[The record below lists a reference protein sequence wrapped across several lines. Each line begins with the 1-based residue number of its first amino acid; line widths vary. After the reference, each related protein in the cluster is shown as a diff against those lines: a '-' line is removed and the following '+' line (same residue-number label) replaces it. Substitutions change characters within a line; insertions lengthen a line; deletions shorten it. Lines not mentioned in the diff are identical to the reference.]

1 MEKEENGSEE
11 KKYLF
16 CWNDVTQS
24 ESMNNRLRRVLQ
36 DKFNIGWA
44 KNAEICK
51 PDDGKTICISK
62 DGNSAVIK
70 LEGEKEK
77 EKAILTTSDGKTYDL
92 KVNSK
97 NGKNGKRYIVYEKK
111 KVAYLLVKVK
121 PKYSEEF
128 CITMVACKE
137 LCNRASKS
145 KNLAQIDEVYSV
157 LGPFDFLMTLSG
169 ENEDKINKTIF
180 KIRETLGSYVNDT
193 LTLTKF
199 KIPMTKEELEKKFE
213 KIFGE
218 KYLYHKNGGKIP
230 DECLEPEAEIDLKV
244 ISNAEP
250 TSLTKLLE
258 EAKKFLETEDLKKQI
273 DDQEKQIEE
282 LKEKRS

>member
-1 MEKEENGSEE
+1 MEREETEAEE

-16 CWNDVTQS
+16 CWDDVRESGS
-24 ESMNNRLRRVLQ
+24 ERERLRKVLM
-36 DKFNIGWA
+36 DKFDIGWA
-44 KNAEICK
+44 ENAEICK
-51 PDDGKTICISK
+51 SSDGKTICVIK
-62 DGNSAVIK
+62 DGDSAEIK
-70 LEGEKEK
+70 IDEEK
-77 EKAILTTSDGKTYDL
+77 EKATLTTSDGKTYDL
-92 KVNSK
+92 KVKKENDKS
-97 NGKNGKRYIVYEKK
+97 YIVYEKK
-111 KVAYLLVKVK
+111 KVAYVLVKVK

-137 LCNRASKS
+137 ICKRASKS

-157 LGPFDFLMTLSG
+157 LGPFDYLMTLSG

-199 KIPMTKEELEKKFE
+199 KIPMTKEELEKNFE

-218 KYLYHKNGGKIP
+218 KYLHHKNEGKIP
-230 DECLEPEAEIDLKV
+230 DEGLEPDAKIDLKV
-244 ISNAEP
+244 ISNAEQ

-258 EAKKFLETEDLKKQI
+258 EAKKFLETEDLKKRI
-273 DDQEKQIEE
+273 DDLEKQIEE

>member
-1 MEKEENGSEE
+1 MEREETEAEE
-11 KKYLF
+11 KNYLF
-16 CWNDVTQS
+16 CWDDVPES
-24 ESMNNRLRRVLQ
+24 ERERLRKVLK
-36 DKFNIGWA
+36 DKFDIGWA
-44 KNAEICK
+44 ENAEICK
-51 PDDGKTICISK
+51 SRDGKTICVFK
-62 DGNSAVIK
+62 DGDSAEIM
-70 LEGEKEK
+70 LEEEK
-77 EKAILTTSDGKTYDL
+77 EKATLTTSDGKAYDL
-92 KVNSK
+92 KVNRK
-97 NGKNGKRYIVYEKK
+97 NDKSYIVYEKK
-111 KVAYLLVKVK
+111 KVAYVLVKVK

-199 KIPMTKEELEKKFE
+199 KIPMTKEELEKNFE

-258 EAKKFLETEDLKKQI
+258 EAKKFLETEDLKKRI
-273 DDQEKQIEE
+273 DDLEKQIEE

>member
-111 KVAYLLVKVK
+111 EVAYLLVKVK

-137 LCNRASKS
+137 LCNKVSQS

-157 LGPFDFLMTLSG
+157 LGPYDFFMTLSG
-169 ENEDKINKTIF
+169 ENDDKINKTIF
-180 KIRETLGSYVNDT
+180 KIRETLGSYINDT

-199 KIPMTKEELEKKFE
+199 KIPLTKEELAKKFKE
-213 KIFGE
+213 IIGE
-218 KYLYHKNGGKIP
+218 EYLPHINGGKIP
-230 DECLEPEAEIDLKV
+230 DEGLKPYDRIDLRE

-250 TSLTKLLE
+250 TSLEKLLE
-258 EAKKFLETEDLKKQI
+258 GAKKFLETEDLQKRIDVLTNRVDDLEKKG
-273 DDQEKQIEE
+273 
-282 LKEKRS
+282 

>member
-1 MEKEENGSEE
+1 MEKEEKNGAEE

-16 CWNDVTQS
+16 CWNDVTKN
-24 ESMNNRLRRVLQ
+24 ESMNNRLLRVLR

-44 KNAEICK
+44 ENAEICK
-51 PDDGKTICISK
+51 TVDEKTICISK
-62 DGNSAVIK
+62 DGKSAVIR

-77 EKAILTTSDGKTYDL
+77 EKAILTTSDGKIDDL
-92 KVNSK
+92 KVNRK
-97 NGKNGKRYIVYEKK
+97 NGVIYIVYEKK

-137 LCNRASKS
+137 LCNKVSQS

-157 LGPFDFLMTLSG
+157 LGPYDFFMTLSG
-169 ENEDKINKTIF
+169 ENDDKINKTIF
-180 KIRETLGSYVNDT
+180 RIRETLGSYINET

-199 KIPMTKEELEKKFE
+199 KIPLTKEELAKNFNN
-213 KIFGE
+213 IIGE
-218 KYLYHKNGGKIP
+218 EYLPHINGGKIP
-230 DECLEPEAEIDLKV
+230 DKGLKPDVKIDLRE

-250 TSLTKLLE
+250 TSLEKLLE
-258 EAKKFLETEDLKKQI
+258 GVKKFLETEDLKKGI
-273 DDQEKQIEE
+273 DVLTKRVDDLEK
-282 LKEKRS
+282 KS

>member
-1 MEKEENGSEE
+1 MEREETEAEE
-11 KKYLF
+11 KNYLF
-16 CWNDVTQS
+16 CWDDVPES
-24 ESMNNRLRRVLQ
+24 ERERERLRKVLR
-36 DKFNIGWA
+36 DKFDIDWA
-44 KNAEICK
+44 ENAEICK
-51 PDDGKTICISK
+51 SRDDKTLCVFK
-62 DGNSAVIK
+62 DGDSSEIM
-70 LEGEKEK
+70 LDEEK
-77 EKAILTTSDGKTYDL
+77 EKATLTTSDGKTYDL
-92 KVNSK
+92 KVNRK
-97 NGKNGKRYIVYEKK
+97 NGKSYIVYEKK
-111 KVAYLLVKVK
+111 KVAYVLVKVK

-180 KIRETLGSYVNDT
+180 KIRETLGSYANDT

-230 DECLEPEAEIDLKV
+230 DEGLEPDAEIDLKV

-250 TSLTKLLE
+250 TSLKKLLE
-258 EAKKFLETEDLKKQI
+258 EAKKFLETEDLKKRI
-273 DDQEKQIEE
+273 EDLEKQIEE

>member
-1 MEKEENGSEE
+1 MEKEENGAEE

-16 CWNDVTQS
+16 CWNDVPKS
-24 ESMNNRLRRVLQ
+24 ESMNDRLRRVLR
-36 DKFNIGWA
+36 DKFDIGWA

-51 PDDGKTICISK
+51 SVDGKTICVSK

-70 LEGEKEK
+70 LEVEM
-77 EKAILTTSDGKTYDL
+77 EKAILTTSDGRTYDL
-92 KVNSK
+92 KVNRK
-97 NGKNGKRYIVYEKK
+97 NGKNGRLYIVYEKK
-111 KVAYLLVKVK
+111 KVVYLLVKVK

-137 LCNRASKS
+137 LCNTVSKS

-169 ENEDKINKTIF
+169 ENDDKINKTIF

-199 KIPMTKEELEKKFE
+199 KIPMTKEELEKNFE
-213 KIFGE
+213 KIFGK
-218 KYLYHKNGGKIP
+218 KYLSHKNGGKIP
-230 DECLEPEAEIDLKV
+230 DEGLEPEAKIDLKV

-250 TSLTKLLE
+250 TSLKKLLE
-258 EAKKFLETEDLKKQI
+258 EAKKFLEPEDLKKQI
-273 DDQEKQIEE
+273 DNQEKQIEE

>member
-1 MEKEENGSEE
+1 MEREETEAEE
-11 KKYLF
+11 KNYLF
-16 CWNDVTQS
+16 CWDDVPES
-24 ESMNNRLRRVLQ
+24 ERERERLRKVLK
-36 DKFNIGWA
+36 DKFDIGWA
-44 KNAEICK
+44 ENAEICK
-51 PDDGKTICISK
+51 SRDDKTICVFK
-62 DGNSAVIK
+62 DGDSAEIM
-70 LEGEKEK
+70 LEEEK
-77 EKAILTTSDGKTYDL
+77 EKATLTTSDGKAYDL
-92 KVNSK
+92 KVNRK
-97 NGKNGKRYIVYEKK
+97 NDKSYIVYEKK
-111 KVAYLLVKVK
+111 KVAYVLVKVK